1 MSKRRE
7 EREQLTTETCSIGDD
22 DARVTKE
29 GVRPCLIIPAFLSVA
44 IVLTACV
51 DHALFNGPMNL
62 PIVSSAGIVILSI
75 LSYSAG

>member
-29 GVRPCLIIPAFLSVA
+29 GVRPCLIITAFLSVA
-44 IVLTACV
+44 IVLTAV
-51 DHALFNGPMNL
+51 LDHWLFAGPMNL
-62 PIVSSAGIVILSI
+62 PIVVSGATVVTSI
-75 LSYSAG
+75 LQYTDS

>member
-29 GVRPCLIIPAFLSVA
+29 GVRPCLIINAFLSVA
-44 IVLTACV
+44 LVLALLVAGVATVASAVQPPTPTAAAADRCRC
-51 DHALFNGPMNL
+51 
-62 PIVSSAGIVILSI
+62 
-75 LSYSAG
+75 